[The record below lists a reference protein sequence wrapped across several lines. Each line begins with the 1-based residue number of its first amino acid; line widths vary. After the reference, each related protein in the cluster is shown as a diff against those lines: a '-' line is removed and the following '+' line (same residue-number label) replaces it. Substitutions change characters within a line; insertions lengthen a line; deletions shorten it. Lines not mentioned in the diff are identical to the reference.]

1 MENVENAGEKI
12 NPEVQTSL
20 ENSSLQELVF
30 EQVKASNRLYRVIAF
45 LSIGLVLVSVLA
57 AVGFFRRP
65 KVLVAVQTPDGQ
77 RIAQIDDINFG
88 STEQIQ
94 MGEDNLNDRDKR
106 ELVENFLQTY
116 YGVDL
121 ASRSK
126 DVPKALSMLIPDSA
140 KQLYKVLNEQ
150 GVLQRE
156 RDESWS
162 GSWKTESFEVDRKD
176 KNLVLVI
183 GTQSLRRMVG
193 GKVKS
198 ERIQYKIPF
207 VLHTEGKRDN
217 SPLRTGYWI
226 VNFKPEEISRN
237 ETEGN

>member
-1 MENVENAGEKI
+1 MENIDEKL
-12 NPEVQTSL
+12 NDDVQSSL
-20 ENSSLQELVF
+20 ENSSLKELVF
-30 EQVKASNRLYRVIAF
+30 EQIKASNRLYKIITF
-45 LSIGLVLVSVLA
+45 LSVGLVLVSVLA
-57 AVGFFRRP
+57 GIGFFRRP

-77 RIAQIDDINFG
+77 RITQMDDVNFG
-88 STEQIQ
+88 ATEQIQ
-94 MGEDNLNDRDKR
+94 MGEDNLNDRDKK

-126 DVPKALSMLIPDSA
+126 DVPKALSMLVPDSA
-140 KQLYKVLNEQ
+140 RQVYKILNEQ
-150 GVLQRE
+150 GLLQRE

-176 KNLVLVI
+176 KNMVLVI
-183 GTQSLRRMVG
+183 GTQNLRRLIG
-193 GKVKS
+193 GKAKT

-207 VLHTEGKRDN
+207 ILHTEGKRDS

-226 VNFKPEEISRN
+226 LNFKSEEISRN
-237 ETEGN
+237 EIEGN